1 MNNLPDKKISFEVGN
16 QTVQLSPSMV
26 RNYLTKGNGQVTDQ
40 EVVMFINLCKFQRL
54 NPFLNEAY
62 LIKYGKSSPAS
73 IVTSKEAFMKRA
85 DSNPHYKGL
94 KAGCVVA
101 RQKQLVK
108 TDGAIL
114 LPGDQLLGGWATV
127 KRDDREDTHVEV
139 SMQEFGK
146 NQSTWKS
153 MPANMIRKTAIVNAL
168 REAFPETLEALY
180 TEDDKVEPQPSA
192 PHDITNQA
200 TEEGD
205 KKKSDDLMK
214 EALGGD
220 DNANS
225 GQEQDQ
231 QQEPEQQQEQD
242 YSAIDAQLQVDEG

>member
-1 MNNLPDKKISFEVGN
+1 MTNLPDKKISYEVG
-16 QTVQLSPSMV
+16 QETVQLSPTVV
-26 RNYLTKGNGQVTDQ
+26 RDYLTKGNGNVTDQ
-40 EVVMFINLCKFQRL
+40 EVVMFINLCKFQHL

-62 LIKYGKSSPAS
+62 LIKYGNNSPAT

-94 KAGCVVA
+94 KAGCIVA
-101 RQKQLVK
+101 RQNQLVK

-168 REAFPETLEALY
+168 REAFPESLEALY
-180 TEDDKVEPQPSA
+180 TEDDKVPTQPSPA

-200 TEEGD
+200 EGQD
-205 KKKSDDLMK
+205 SQRVDNLLKN
-214 EALGGD
+214 ALGGD
-220 DNANS
+220 DDANS
-225 GQEQDQ
+225 GQKPDSAEPREETE
-231 QQEPEQQQEQD
+231 QQEL
-242 YSAIDAQLQVDEG
+242 LQ